1 MDHEMEAF
9 TDGEEN
15 NDEVTDGEENNDKVS
30 SISILGFNSI
40 MLMMIIA
47 YIM

>member
-9 TDGEEN
+9 
-15 NDEVTDGEENNDKVS
+15 TDGEENNDKVS

>member
-15 NDEVTDGEENNDKVS
+15 NDEEENNDKVS

>member
-1 MDHEMEAF
+1 MD
-9 TDGEEN
+9 GKIEEDN
-15 NDEVTDGEENNDKVS
+15 S

-47 YIM
+47 YTM